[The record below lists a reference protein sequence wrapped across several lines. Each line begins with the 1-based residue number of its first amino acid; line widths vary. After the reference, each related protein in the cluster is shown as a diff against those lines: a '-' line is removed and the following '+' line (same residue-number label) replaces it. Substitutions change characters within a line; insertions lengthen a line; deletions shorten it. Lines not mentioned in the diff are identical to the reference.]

1 MKGLLVFLAVVFNA
15 LDNWTTW
22 VCLKDPVAVTKWG
35 ITEVNP
41 IAEWIFD
48 FMGLEWGLAFE
59 YALTLGALAI
69 IVRTKYFANWAK
81 LTLLAVMCLLAGG
94 AALNNLW
101 VISELGLLAP

>member
-22 VCLKDPVAVTKWG
+22 VCLRDPVMVAKWG
-35 ITEVNP
+35 IIEVNI
-41 IAEWIFD
+41 IAAWIFD
-48 FMGLEWGLAFE
+48 LMGLEWGLAFE

-81 LTLLAVMCLLAGG
+81 LTLLAIMCLLAGG
-94 AALNNLW
+94 AALSNFW